1 MNQILYTQKKQNKK
15 GTQLDIK
22 GIVLFFSIAIIL
34 FGGCL
39 TAQGVYAMLVKNK
52 TEELPIQPET
62 TKPNI
67 DIQKQE
73 NEIVV
78 TITHNKPITQ
88 VTYNWNQEE
97 EKTIVADNK
106 TTITQIIELPTG
118 TNTFNLTVID
128 INQEKTTYQKE
139 YIVEGQ
145 GKPIVELSIT
155 SDNKIKIL
163 ANDTKGLQYLTYSW
177 NEEEETKVEPNPETT
192 NIIEKIIDIP
202 LGQNTLKVIAINQE
216 EIETTKTIDVKGV
229 KKPVITVEQRGAKL
243 YIKAEDEDGMKI
255 VNYTVNGKKYQ
266 LNFGN
271 KKVIEYL
278 QDLEV
283 GENTIIIQAYNIND
297 AVTTLKGK
305 CTYNP

>member
-78 TITHNKPITQ
+78 TITHNKPIIQ

-255 VNYTVNGKKYQ
+255 VNYTLNGKKYQ